1 MIIRTLL
8 ALTMVLATA
17 ARADQPVDLELVLA
31 VDASGSVDQT
41 EFDLQLGGIAAAF
54 RDDEIQNAIASG
66 ELGRIGVA
74 LMIWSDATS
83 KKAISRW
90 IMIDSRAAAEAFAEL
105 TWSQRERRK
114 SFLGKSGTGIGSAIG
129 RGIRMFRKNGMSGTR
144 KIIDV
149 SGDGHETP
157 LRFGE
162 GMALPE
168 ARHRARRSDIVVNGL
183 AINVDRPDLD
193 EYYRRKVI
201 SGPGAFVIAASRYED
216 FARAMKQKLLREI
229 NVLSSSVEPA
239 SHLAAGPVAVS
250 NQADVR
256 STTGQWARWR

>member
-1 MIIRTLL
+1 MLTRILVAVAILL
-8 ALTMVLATA
+8 AAPA
-17 ARADQPVDLELVLA
+17 SADQAVDLELVLA

-54 RDDEIQNAIASG
+54 RDAEIQNAIASG

-83 KKAISRW
+83 KKAISHW
-90 IMIDSRAAAEAFAEL
+90 IMIDSRVAAEAFADL
-105 TWSQRERRK
+105 TWSQRKRRK

-129 RGIRMFRKNGMSGTR
+129 QGIRMFRKNGMSGTR
-144 KIIDV
+144 KVIDV

-168 ARHRARRSDIVVNGL
+168 ARRRARRSDIIVNGL

-201 SGPGAFVIAASRYED
+201 IGPGSFVIAASGYDD

-229 NVLSSSVEPA
+229 QVLSSSVSPPGRLVE
-239 SHLAAGPVAVS
+239 GPTDVS
-250 NQADVR
+250 SQADAR
-256 STTGQWARWR
+256 SATGRWVQSH